1 MTELESAAKKLIEE
15 ICAVQPGETV
25 TITTDYDSNMTVTRA
40 VADAVQNAGAYP
52 MIIQCPTPGSVG
64 KAADPDLPVEVLSA
78 ALSAT
83 DVWIEFNHQ
92 WLLYSTPYERAA
104 ENNRKLRYMCLVDF
118 NEDLLIRTVG
128 HVDTPQL
135 QVFMRRVAE
144 LTRNAKTMHVTT
156 PAGTD
161 VRFEIDPVHYVACD
175 CGDASFPAVHMLTGQ
190 INVVPRFGSIQ
201 GTIVFDGC
209 VTPPFGRIPDEPIRL
224 TVKDGIITAVNGGE
238 DAGTYE
244 AYLKQFN
251 DPGMLKMAHISYGF
265 NPGAQL
271 TGNIVED
278 ERVWGATEWGI
289 GYVSDVDAPP
299 CGQDAVSHTDGICP
313 GCFRLRRVPAP
324 WYNESNMMWIY
335 PEGDGQHARGKEKL
349 SGICLSAGDPVH
361 RPYDCTPGRDALSAL
376 GSGG

>member
-1 MTELESAAKKLIEE
+1 MTELELSAKKLIEE
-15 ICAVQPGETV
+15 IFAVQKGETV
-25 TITTDYDSNMTVTRA
+25 SITTDYDSNMTIARA
-40 VADAVQNAGAYP
+40 VADAARNAGAHP
-52 MIIQCPTPGSVG
+52 VILQCPTPGSVG
-64 KAADPDLPVEVLSA
+64 KAADPDLPVDVLSA

-92 WLLYSTPYERAA
+92 WLLYSTPFERAA

-128 HVDTPQL
+128 RVDTPQL

-144 LTRNAKTMHVTT
+144 LTGNAGKMHVTT

-209 VTPPFGRIPDEPIRL
+209 VTPPFGRIPDAPIRL
-224 TVKDGIITAVNGGE
+224 TVKDGVITAVDGE
-238 DAGTYE
+238 KDAAEYE
-244 AYLKQFN
+244 AYLRSFD
-251 DPGMLKMAHISYGF
+251 DPGMLKMAHIAYGF
-265 NPGAQL
+265 NPGAIL

-299 CGQDAVSHTDGICP
+299 CGQDAVSHSDGIC
-313 GCFRLRRVPAP
+313 LRSTVWLDDRCIMREGEIVDPELAALAP
-324 WYNESNMMWIY
+324 K
-335 PEGDGQHARGKEKL
+335 R
-349 SGICLSAGDPVH
+349 
-361 RPYDCTPGRDALSAL
+361 
-376 GSGG
+376 

>member
-1 MTELESAAKKLIEE
+1 MTELKSASKKLIEE
-15 ICAVQPGETV
+15 IFAVQPGETV

-40 VADAVQNAGAYP
+40 VADAVENAGAHP
-52 MIIQCPTPGSVG
+52 MIIQCPTPRSVG

-104 ENNRKLRYMCLVDF
+104 ANNRKLRYMCLVDF

-224 TVKDGIITAVNGGE
+224 TVKDGIITAVNGSPVKTTDEVTGVIAE
-238 DAGTYE
+238 LSVGDTMTLTVWRKDPKPRSFDVTVT
-244 AYLKQFN
+244 LK
-251 DPGMLKMAHISYGF
+251 
-265 NPGAQL
+265 
-271 TGNIVED
+271 
-278 ERVWGATEWGI
+278 
-289 GYVSDVDAPP
+289 DVIE
-299 CGQDAVSHTDGICP
+299 V
-313 GCFRLRRVPAP
+313 
-324 WYNESNMMWIY
+324 Y
-335 PEGDGQHARGKEKL
+335 
-349 SGICLSAGDPVH
+349 
-361 RPYDCTPGRDALSAL
+361 
-376 GSGG
+376 

>member
-1 MTELESAAKKLIEE
+1 MKTELQIAACKLVEE
-15 ICAVQPGETV
+15 IFAVKAGETV
-25 TITTDYDSNMTVTRA
+25 TITTDYDSNMAVTRA
-40 VADAVQNAGAYP
+40 VADAVQETGGHP
-52 MIIQCPTPGSVG
+52 VILQIPTPGSVG
-64 KAADPDLPVEVLSA
+64 KAADPDLPLEVLTA
-78 ALSAT
+78 ALCAT

-92 WLLYSTPYERAA
+92 WLLYSTPFERASA
-104 ENNRKLRYMCLVDF
+104 ENKKLRYMCLVDF

-128 HVDTPQL
+128 RVDTPRL
-135 QVFMRRVAE
+135 QIFMRRVAE

-175 CGDASFPAVHMLTGQ
+175 CGDASFPAAHMLTGQ

-201 GTIVFDGC
+201 GKIVFDGC
-209 VTPPFGRIPDEPIRL
+209 VTPPFGRVPDAPVEL
-224 TVKDGIITAVNGGE
+224 TVTDGVITAVSGGE
-238 DAGTYE
+238 DASAYE
-244 AYLKQFN
+244 AYLRQFQ

-299 CGQDAVSHTDGICP
+299 CGQDAVSHSDGIC
-313 GCFRLRRVPAP
+313 LRSTVWLDDRCIMR
-324 WYNESNMMWIY
+324 EGQIID
-335 PEGDGQHARGKEKL
+335 PELAAL
-349 SGICLSAGDPVH
+349 DPTQSV
-361 RPYDCTPGRDALSAL
+361 
-376 GSGG
+376 